1 MKKSNSAKVD
11 AKISKRGGVRPG
23 AGRKPGSRNRPTN
36 DHLYEP
42 CVDALASALDGSKP
56 LEFIFA
62 MWCLNAELDTARAAL
77 GMSQDAFA
85 AKYGQAI
92 AVFMER
98 QRLGMEAQ
106 KARDRAAA

>member
-1 MKKSNSAKVD
+1 MKKSKTAETAREK
-11 AKISKRGGVRPG
+11 SKRGGVRPG

-62 MWCLNAELDTARAAL
+62 MWCLNAPLETARAAL
-77 GMSQDAFA
+77 GMTHNAFA

-98 QRLGMEAQ
+98 QRLGMAAQ
-106 KARDRAAA
+106 QGRAAA